1 MSIAIG
7 LLLIRLVV
15 GLSLA
20 AHGAQKLFGWFGG
33 YGPKG
38 TGGFFDSIG
47 FKPGVLLA
55 VLVGLAEFG
64 GGLMIAAGFLTW
76 LGAAFIVIVMLGAL
90 LKVHLKHGFWNG
102 ANGIEFPLILIAVVI
117 GIALIG
123 AGDYSLDA
131 LWFN

>member
-1 MSIAIG
+1 MLSAIG
-7 LLLIRLVV
+7 LLVIRLVV
-15 GLSLA
+15 GLTLA

-76 LGAAFIVIVMLGAL
+76 LGAAFIAIVMLGAL
-90 LKVHLKHGFWNG
+90 LKVHAKNGFWNG
-102 ANGIEFPLILIAVVI
+102 SNGIEFTLILIAVVV
-117 GIALIG
+117 GLAFIG

-131 LWFN
+131 LWFK